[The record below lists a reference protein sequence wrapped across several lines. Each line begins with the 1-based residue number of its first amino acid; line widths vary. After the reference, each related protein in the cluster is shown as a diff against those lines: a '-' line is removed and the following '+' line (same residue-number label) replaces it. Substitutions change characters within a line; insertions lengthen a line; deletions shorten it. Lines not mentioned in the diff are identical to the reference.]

1 MSLRVTILGSGS
13 SGGVPRIGNDWGVC
27 DPQNRKN
34 RRLRCS
40 ILIERFGSGPRPTRV
55 LIDTSPDMREQ
66 LLATAV
72 GELDAVLMTHD
83 HADQTHGL
91 DDLRAVAFRIQAR
104 VPVYMDEQT
113 SKHLNKRFGYC
124 FNAPEGSP
132 YPPILEE
139 RRLPPPGETL
149 RIEGPGGAVDAI
161 PIYQRHG
168 WTHSLGFRFGDFAYS
183 NDVSDM
189 PEESFAALRGVRTWV
204 LDALRYT
211 PHPSHINVEKALE
224 WIRRISPET
233 AYLTNMH
240 IDLDY
245 ERLKSELPAGVA
257 PAFDGLSFETA

>member
-40 ILIERFGSGPRPTRV
+40 ILVERFGGGPRPTRI

-113 SKHLNKRFGYC
+113 SKQLNKRFG
-124 FNAPEGSP
+124 
-132 YPPILEE
+132 
-139 RRLPPPGETL
+139 
-149 RIEGPGGAVDAI
+149 
-161 PIYQRHG
+161 
-168 WTHSLGFRFGDFAYS
+168 
-183 NDVSDM
+183 
-189 PEESFAALRGVRTWV
+189 
-204 LDALRYT
+204 
-211 PHPSHINVEKALE
+211 
-224 WIRRISPET
+224 
-233 AYLTNMH
+233 
-240 IDLDY
+240 
-245 ERLKSELPAGVA
+245 
-257 PAFDGLSFETA
+257 